1 MPQIPIAES
10 GAVQKKGPKRPT
22 KLAQIR
28 LSHSTVLPG
37 PQSVWALIDVTAP
50 ESPDLER
57 PDIDLVPVI
66 DCSGSMGAG
75 PGSPREHAFDATR
88 YVLKRLGGKDRSAV
102 VIYAS
107 EVEVLS
113 PLSSDHQSAVEKL
126 QRVSLSGMTAL
137 APGLYEGIE
146 QLGSDKSR
154 TQVVF
159 LLSDG
164 QANEGET
171 DPAKIAAKVKRAA
184 KAGIKLATFGLGP
197 SYNEDLLE
205 ALATAGGGG
214 YYYLQTPDD
223 APRAFAEEL
232 AGLLAIT
239 ARAVKLDLEAKGLKV
254 KRLLGLDAD
263 KAPVRIGDL
272 PSGATRT
279 LLVELEVDG
288 QSGAQPDFEVSLSWR
303 DLDDKAAR
311 ESHDLVVTVSDDES
325 AVAAGVDTAV
335 LAKVAE
341 MEAAY
346 AQAEAA
352 RLADAGRFDQARQ
365 LIGDQRKRLGDFLGA
380 SPQFGV
386 LLNAKVSELEQN
398 FAWLE
403 SAQTYSSDSAKLMK
417 STSYSTR
424 NSRPSVPR
432 SSPPAPPATPSAR

>member
-1 MPQIPIAES
+1 MPQIPIAEK
-10 GAVQKKGPKRPT
+10 GAVQKKAPKAAA
-22 KLAQIR
+22 KLANVR

-37 PQSVWALIDVTAP
+37 PQTVWALIDVTAP
-50 ESPDLER
+50 EATDLER
-57 PDIDLVPVI
+57 PEIDLVPVI
-66 DCSGSMGAG
+66 DCSGSMGSG
-75 PGSPREHAFDATR
+75 PDSPREHAFDATR

-102 VIYAS
+102 VVYAS
-107 EVEVLS
+107 EVQVLKS
-113 PLSSDHQSAVEKL
+113 LSGDHQSAIEKL
-126 QRVSLSGMTAL
+126 KNVPLSGMTAL

-146 QLGSDKSR
+146 QLGGQKGR
-154 TQVVF
+154 TQCVF

-184 KAGIKLATFGLGP
+184 KAGIKVATFGLGP
-197 SYNEDLLE
+197 SYNENLLE
-205 ALATAGGGG
+205 AIATAGGGG

-223 APRAFAEEL
+223 APRAFAAEL

-239 ARAVKLDLEAKGLKV
+239 ARSAKLELASKGAKV

-263 KAPVRIGDL
+263 KAPVRLGDL

-279 LLVELEVDG
+279 LLVELEIDG
-288 QSGAQPDFEVSLSWR
+288 ATGDSPDFEVDLSWR
-303 DLDDKAAR
+303 DLDDKSAS
-311 ESHDLVVTVSDDES
+311 ESHSLAIAVSDDE
-325 AVAAGVDTAV
+325 AEVASGVDTAV

-352 RLADAGRFDQARQ
+352 RLADAGRLDQARQ
-365 LIGDQRKRLGDFLGA
+365 VIGDQRKRLGDFLGA
-380 SPQFGV
+380 SPQFGA
-386 LLNAKVSELEQN
+386 LLNAKVSELDQN

-403 SAQTYSSDSAKLMK
+403 SAATYSSDSAKLMK

-424 NSRPSVPR
+424 NSRPNAR
-432 SSPPAPPATPSAR
+432 PPQVTP